1 MQYLF
6 SGINSIWW
14 WLGSC
19 VLAGLVALFV
29 YVMWDLVK
37 QEIRWWRK
45 SREYRR
51 YVEESDED

>member
-1 MQYLF
+1 MQYLL
-6 SGINSIWW
+6 SWINSVWG
-14 WLGSC
+14 WLGAAA
-19 VLAGLVALFV
+19 LAGLIALLV